1 MANLAQYRL
10 ENRLSQRKLVIGFI
24 GKDEPGLVRLIADI
38 VSQHDGSWLESRM
51 SQLAGRFAGIV
62 VVETSDDKLAA
73 LKAALLDLEV
83 ISSVVEEAEH
93 VELKNSRM
101 LDMNIVGPDRP
112 GIVHEVT
119 RALEQ
124 HVANVVDMETHISA
138 APMSGELTFSADA
151 TVEVPFE
158 MDWQTLADKL
168 DAVAL
173 ELGIDIL
180 LEEEPDQ

>member
-1 MANLAQYRL
+1 MP
-10 ENRLSQRKLVIGFI
+10 QRKLVIGFI
-24 GKDEPGLVRLIADI
+24 GKDEPGLVRLIADT
-38 VSQHDGSWLESRM
+38 VSRHDGSWLESRM

-73 LKAALLDLEV
+73 LKAALQSLEA
-83 ISSVVEEAEH
+83 ISSVVEEAETT
-93 VELKNSRM
+93 ELKNSRM
-101 LDMNIVGPDRP
+101 LDLNIVGPDRP

-119 RALEQ
+119 LALEH

-151 TVEVPFE
+151 TIEVPFE
-158 MDWQTLADKL
+158 MDWQTLGEKL
-168 DAVAL
+168 DALAL
-173 ELGIDIL
+173 DLGIDIL